1 MSNDKR
7 PITAEDLYKFQ
18 LVNSPQISP
27 DGQQIIF
34 SVQRVDDKTQKKY
47 SNLWLVPTD
56 GSQPARQFTYGD
68 QSDTTPRWSPN
79 GRFIAFLSNR
89 KDEKQAQ
96 LYLIP
101 TFGGEARPL
110 TDFKGSIGY
119 FEWSPDGS
127 QFICQFRQ
135 KDEEAIER
143 EKDEQKKKLGV
154 VARHITRPE
163 YKFDGAGYLPPNRWH
178 LWRIDAETGAMTQ
191 LTDGDKYDEGNPR
204 WSPDG
209 QTILF
214 FSNRSEQPDFDW
226 HLMDMWTI
234 PAEGGE
240 MARLETPIGPKHS
253 AAFAPDGQ
261 WIAFHCREGKG
272 TPWKQT
278 NLWLMPTDGAE
289 AARNLTAVYDIEL
302 GSGTLTDTGDRG
314 GQPPI
319 WSPDGSRLYFQVT
332 KHGRTQLCS
341 IRPDGDDLRVEIDGG
356 IVDSFSQ
363 DQAGEQLAYAYATH
377 TDPGQVWVRQMAAG
391 TAQRL
396 TDCNDDWLAEVDL
409 GQTEEVWYQGAD
421 DNDLQGWL
429 VKPPGFDESQQYP
442 AIIEI
447 HGGPWLQY
455 GRAFMHEFYY
465 LAAQGYLVA
474 FTNPR
479 GGQGYGEAHAKAIDK
494 TWGEAD
500 YADMMA
506 WADYV
511 EALPYVDRGRMGVT
525 GGSYGGYMTTWIIG
539 HTDRFKAA
547 VAQRVVSNTI
557 SFWASSDV
565 GFFFQ
570 DIWSGKPPWEDLDRY
585 WDQSPIK
592 YLHNAKTPTLV
603 MHSEQDLRCNQE
615 QGEQV
620 FRTLQW
626 LGVESELVLF
636 PEESHGLSR
645 NGRTDRRIARLEH
658 MKRWFD
664 KYLL

>member
-7 PITAEDLYKFQ
+7 PITAEDLYQFQ
-18 LVNSPQISP
+18 LVSSPRISP
-27 DGQQIIF
+27 DRSQIIF
-34 SVQRVDDKTQKKY
+34 SVQRVDEKKQKKY

-68 QSDTTPRWSPN
+68 QSDSSPRWSPD
-79 GRFIAFLSNR
+79 GRTIAFHSNR
-89 KDEKQAQ
+89 QDEKQTQ

-101 TFGGEARPL
+101 FFGGEARPL
-110 TDFKGSIGY
+110 TDLKGKIGS

-143 EKDEQKKKLGV
+143 EEDEQKKKLGV

-163 YKFDGAGYLPPNRWH
+163 YKFDGVGYLPQNRWH
-178 LWRIDAETGAMTQ
+178 LWRIDAKTGEATQ
-191 LTDGDKYDEGNPR
+191 LTEGDQYDETNPR

-240 MARLETPIGPKHS
+240 MTRLETPVGLKHS
-253 AAFAPDGQ
+253 AAFSPDGQ

-278 NLWLMPTDGAE
+278 NLWLLPADGSE

-302 GSGTLTDTGDRG
+302 GSGTLTDTGDRA
-314 GQPPI
+314 GQPPV
-319 WSPDGSRLYFQVT
+319 WLPDGSRLYFQVT
-332 KHGRTQLCS
+332 RHGRTQLCS
-341 IRPDGDDLRVEIDGG
+341 LKPDGDDLRLEIDDGV
-356 IVDSFSQ
+356 VDSFSL
-363 DQAGEQLAYAYATH
+363 DDAGERLAYAYTTY
-377 TDPGQVWVRQMAAG
+377 TDPGQVWVRHMADG
-391 TAQRL
+391 SAQRL
-396 TDCNDDWLAEVDL
+396 TDFNDDWLAEIDL
-409 GQTEEVWYQGAD
+409 GNVEEVWYKGAD
-421 DNDLQGWL
+421 GNDLQGWL
-429 VKPPGFDESQQYP
+429 VKPPDFDDSKQYP

-465 LAAQGYLVA
+465 LAAQGYVVA

-494 TWGEAD
+494 HWGEAD

-511 EALPYVDRGRMGVT
+511 EALPYVDAARMGVT

-565 GFFFQ
+565 GYFFQ
-570 DIWSGKPPWEDLDRY
+570 DVWSGKPPWEDLEGY
-585 WDQSPIK
+585 WNQSPIK
-592 YLHNAKTPTLV
+592 YIHNAKTPTLV
-603 MHSEQDLRCNQE
+603 MHSEQDLRCDQE

-664 KYLL
+664 KYLT